1 VLLALAIVGLFVL
14 PDPWGVIAVFGAA
27 VIEVGEV
34 FFWIRFLRRYPVT
47 TGAEGLVGERAEVI
61 VRCAPLGR
69 VRLRGETWN
78 ARSEEPLELGEEVR
92 VEAVDGLTLVVAR
105 AGNATPR
112 TALGATPSSA
122 PTQPGAE

>member
-14 PDPWGVIAVFGAA
+14 PHPWGVIAVFAAA

-34 FFWIRFLRRYPVT
+34 FFWIRVLRRYPVT
-47 TGAEGLVGERAEVI
+47 TGAEGLVSERGEVI

-69 VRLRGETWN
+69 VRLRGESWN
-78 ARSEEPLELGEEVR
+78 ARSEAPLEVGKEVR

-105 AGNATPR
+105 AGNAAR
-112 TALGATPSSA
+112 GTALGASPSRA
-122 PTQPGAE
+122 TTQPGAE

>member
-1 VLLALAIVGLFVL
+1 MLLALAIVGLFVL
-14 PDPWGVIAVFGAA
+14 PEPWGLILLPVAA
-27 VIEVGEV
+27 VIEVGELY
-34 FFWIRFLRRYPVT
+34 FWIRFLRRYRVT

-92 VEAVDGLTLVVAR
+92 VEAGDGVTRAGAR
-105 AGNATPR
+105 AGNAPRR
-112 TALGATPSSA
+112 TALGATRSSA

>member
-14 PDPWGVIAVFGAA
+14 PDPWGVIAVFAA
-27 VIEVGEV
+27 VVIEVGEV
-34 FFWIRFLRRYPVT
+34 FFWIRFLRRYPVR
-47 TGAEGLVGERAEVI
+47 TGAEGLVGERGEVI

-69 VRLRGETWN
+69 VRLRGEIWN

-112 TALGATPSSA
+112 TELGPAPSSA
-122 PTQPGAE
+122 PTQPGAD